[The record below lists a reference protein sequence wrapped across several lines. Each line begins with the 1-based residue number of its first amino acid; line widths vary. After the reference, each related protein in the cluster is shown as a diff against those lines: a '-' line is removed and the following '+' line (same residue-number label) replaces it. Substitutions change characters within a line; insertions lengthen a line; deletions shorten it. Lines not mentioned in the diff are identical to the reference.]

1 MILPDRL
8 QAALDHKGISQS
20 ALARAAGISPNA
32 VNKLVNGKSKSSSHI
47 YEIATALDVSPAYLS
62 GEADEFGSTGRE
74 RLVPPVDPDL
84 VELAELDLAF
94 GMGATFLD
102 LPVKAEKA
110 RFSRRWLRNF
120 TDTAPDGLFFARGLG
135 DSMMPSILDS
145 DVLLID
151 TTEHTMRMGD
161 QIWAISYNG
170 LGMIKRLRATR
181 DGGVRIMSDNA
192 NVREDVAYDGEL
204 HLLGRVVAIVRKV

>member
-8 QAALDHKGISQS
+8 QAALAHKGISQS

-47 YEIATALDVSPAYLS
+47 YEIASALDVSPAYLS
-62 GEADEFGSTGRE
+62 GEADDFGATGVE
-74 RLVPPVDPDL
+74 RLAPPVDPDL

-120 TDTAPDGLFFARGLG
+120 TDTAPDSLFFARGLG

-151 TTEHTMRMGD
+151 TTERTMRMGD

-170 LGMIKRLRATR
+170 LGMVKRLRATR
-181 DGGVRIMSDNA
+181 DGGVRIMSDNI

-204 HLLGRVVAIVRKV
+204 HLIGRVVAIVRRV